1 MPEEEKTA
9 NPAAEQP
16 QNTEKDNKMPMLID
30 LLKRSTGVYNQV
42 IQGHMLDANDIQKID
57 NVFLS
62 LVILNER
69 NYFENAIRK
78 KPLEK
83 EKFEAYLKI
92 RHKFLLKQMEVM
104 LKTLETKL
112 MESYGENQSGTAE
125 QNG

>member
-1 MPEEEKTA
+1 MTEEDKTK

-16 QNTEKDNKMPMLID
+16 QGSETPDKDDKMPMLME

-42 IQGHMLDANDIQKID
+42 IQGHMLDANDIQRID

-92 RHKFLLKQMEVM
+92 RHKFLLKQFEVM

-112 MESYGENQSGTAE
+112 MESHAENSGKVS
-125 QNG
+125 

>member
-1 MPEEEKTA
+1 MTEEEKTK

-16 QNTEKDNKMPMLID
+16 QGTGTPDKDNKMPMLME

-42 IQGHMLDANDIQKID
+42 IQGHMLDANDIQRID

-83 EKFEAYLKI
+83 EKFEAYLKV

-112 MESYGENQSGTAE
+112 MESHAENTGKSS
-125 QNG
+125 

>member
-1 MPEEEKTA
+1 MTEEDKTK
-9 NPAAEQP
+9 NSAAEQP
-16 QNTEKDNKMPMLID
+16 QGTEAPDKDNKMPMLME

-42 IQGHMLDANDIQKID
+42 IQGHMLDANDIQRID

-112 MESYGENQSGTAE
+112 MESHAENSGKAS
-125 QNG
+125 